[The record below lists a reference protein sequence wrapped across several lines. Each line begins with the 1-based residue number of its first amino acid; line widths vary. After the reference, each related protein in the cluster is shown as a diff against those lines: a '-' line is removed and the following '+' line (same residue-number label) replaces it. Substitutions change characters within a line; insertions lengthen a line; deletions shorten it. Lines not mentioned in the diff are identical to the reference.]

1 MSASVLTRLDGYMAA
16 AGYDTDHPWRSEI
29 SAALAV
35 PVSTAHDTDTVRAAA
50 ADIDIASGTIVDL
63 LKLAEGQF
71 DRDGDIC
78 RARSALRAV
87 GRYVDDIME
96 FTAVI
101 ENAVGPMDGGFPA
114 PISERWVPVAPA
126 SMPPDEVV
134 VIGWDSTTEKP
145 CAVFFDFNPG
155 VHSWI
160 SQFDP
165 TTIYE
170 GEITHWRYCNAPSD
184 ARSEGVTS

>member
-1 MSASVLTRLDGYMAA
+1 MSAAVLAKLDGYMAA

-29 SAALAV
+29 SMALAV
-35 PVSTAHDTDTVRAAA
+35 PVPTAHATDTVLAAA
-50 ADIDIASGTIVDL
+50 ADIDTASGIIVDL

-71 DRDGDIC
+71 GIDGDIC
-78 RARSALRAV
+78 RARSAVRAV

-101 ENAVGPMDGGFPA
+101 ENAGGPMDVDFRT
-114 PISERWVPVAPA
+114 PISERWTPAAPG
-126 SMPPDEVV
+126 SMPPDEVA
-134 VIGWDSTTEKP
+134 VIGWDSTTGTP

-155 VHSWI
+155 VYSWI

-165 TTIYE
+165 TMIYE
-170 GEITHWRYCNAPSD
+170 GEITHWRYCNAPTD
-184 ARSEGVTS
+184 ADNEGVTS